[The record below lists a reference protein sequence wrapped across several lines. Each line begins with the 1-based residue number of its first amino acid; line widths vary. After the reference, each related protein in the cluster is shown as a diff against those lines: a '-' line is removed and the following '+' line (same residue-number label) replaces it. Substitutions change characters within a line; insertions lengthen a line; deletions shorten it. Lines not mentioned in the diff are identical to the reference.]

1 MISCMS
7 ENMNLMLLDISSNT
21 YKEVRTT
28 MIILRKSPIWQ
39 AEISI
44 HILRWNSSICFDNDK
59 RLLRRKNISSRISL
73 HKFPGRALSPLS
85 RNSRDS
91 ERYAKRGAQLNA
103 EKIENR
109 DRTWMDRVH
118 LIIIIIMMICNLQW
132 EPKEALMWMAS
143 SKLRNC
149 SPTTKVRPQTK
160 EPRPWAP
167 LFHEE

>member
-7 ENMNLMLLDISSNT
+7 ENTNLMLLDISSNT
-21 YKEVRTT
+21 YKVVHTT
-28 MIILRKSPIWQ
+28 MIILRKSLIWQ

-44 HILRWNSSICFDNDK
+44 HILRWNSSIYFDNDK

-85 RNSRDS
+85 RSSRDLG
-91 ERYAKRGAQLNA
+91 RYAKREAQLNA
-103 EKIENR
+103 KKIENR
-109 DRTWMDRVH
+109 DRTQMEWVH
-118 LIIIIIMMICNLQW
+118 LIMAICNLLW
-132 EPKEALMWMAS
+132 EPKEALMWMAF
-143 SKLRNC
+143 SKLMNC
-149 SPTTKVRPQTK
+149 LSTAKVCPQTK